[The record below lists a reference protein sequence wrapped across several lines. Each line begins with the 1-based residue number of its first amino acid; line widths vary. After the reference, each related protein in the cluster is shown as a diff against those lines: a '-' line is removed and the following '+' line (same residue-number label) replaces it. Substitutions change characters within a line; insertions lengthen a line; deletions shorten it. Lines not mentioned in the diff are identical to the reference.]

1 VEINSQ
7 RVVRQLQE
15 LLGPAVLLPIKRGK
29 KGPEFDDWQTTTL
42 ADMTP
47 ENLAVLDY
55 RHNIGVLLG
64 KASAG
69 LCSIDVDAEEDVA
82 PFLALNP
89 KLESTLRTKGKRGC
103 NLWIRVKGQFPG
115 LHTITHRTKTNGD
128 GKPLK
133 VGEWRADGGQTVIW
147 GAHPSGCKYR
157 RVVKSPPVEI
167 EFSEIQWPDDWVRQ
181 EPTITGSDLEAKHGA
196 PYSIAQNGRV
206 SLNTSFFAAKFAA
219 ERLTLWHP
227 GEQQFYQYDETSG
240 LWRIT
245 TKDAIKLQFACDLKQ
260 FADETQLPEIHNWR
274 TNHTL
279 TDLTELL
286 KGHVENADAF
296 AGDRHLVH
304 LKNCVLDLS
313 TDPPRRLE
321 FSPDFFSRNQT
332 PFDFVD
338 GADCPR
344 FKTELLASA
353 LNADDIG
360 LLQRW
365 GGAVLVKHNAA
376 QKILL
381 LTGTAGG
388 GKSTLAD
395 IVERIIGPDNC
406 AELRTDLL
414 YERFEL
420 ARFVG
425 KTLLSGKDV
434 PGDFLQRKGAS
445 ALKKLV
451 GHDLLSAELKNA
463 NRALLLKGDF
473 HVLCTCNTRLQ
484 VRLDG
489 DTDAWRRRLLLV
501 EYSRPKPPQPIRDF
515 ADKLIEAEASGIL
528 NWLLQGAVRHL
539 AELEAT
545 GDYCLTEAQQGR
557 IENLLN
563 ESDSVALFVRQCVVP
578 APDADVT
585 TEELL
590 RDYFDFC
597 DEKGWVAKD
606 RTTVCELLPHLMLQ
620 VHRVSRRHDVERNG
634 KPQRGYDGV
643 DLV

>member
-1 VEINSQ
+1 M
-7 RVVRQLQE
+7 VRQLQE
-15 LLGPAVLLPIKRGK
+15 LLGPAVLLPIKAGK
-29 KGPEFDDWQTTTL
+29 KGPKFAGWQTTTL

-47 ENLAVLDY
+47 EKLAELDY
-55 RHNIGVLLG
+55 RQNIGVLLG

-69 LCSIDVDAEEDVA
+69 LCTIDLDSDQDVA

-89 KLESTLRTKGKRGC
+89 KLETTLRTKGKRGC
-103 NLWIRVKGQFPG
+103 NFWVRVKGEFPA
-115 LHTITHRTKTNGD
+115 LHTITHRTQTNGD
-128 GKPLK
+128 GQPLK
-133 VGEWRADGGQTVIW
+133 VGEWRADGGQTIIW
-147 GAHPSGCKYR
+147 GTHPSGCKYQR
-157 RVVKSPPVEI
+157 IVKAHPVEI
-167 EFSEIQWPDDWVRQ
+167 EFSEIRWPDDWVRH
-181 EPTITGSDLEAKHGA
+181 EPAAAGNDLEATHGP
-196 PYSIAQNGRV
+196 PYSISKTGKV
-206 SLNTSFFAAKFAA
+206 TLNNSFFAAKFAA
-219 ERLTLWHP
+219 EHRTLWHP
-227 GEQQFYQYDETSG
+227 GEQQFYQYDPGNG
-240 LWRIT
+240 LWCVT
-245 TKDAIKLQFACDLKQ
+245 TKDAIKHQFASDLKD
-260 FADETQLPEIHNWR
+260 FADETELPEIITWR
-274 TNHTL
+274 NNRTL

-286 KGHVENADAF
+286 KGHVEHADAF
-296 AGDRHLVH
+296 VGDRHLVH

-313 TDPPRRLE
+313 TDPPRRLD

-338 GADCPR
+338 GADCSR
-344 FKTELLASA
+344 FKSELLASA
-353 LNADDIG
+353 LDDDDIG

-365 GGAVLVKHNAA
+365 CGAVLLKHNAA

-395 IVERIIGPDNC
+395 IIERIIGPANC
-406 AELRTDLL
+406 AELRTDQL

-451 GHDLLSAELKNA
+451 GHDLLSAELKNS
-463 NRALLLKGDF
+463 NRTLGLKGDF

-501 EYSRPKPPQPIRDF
+501 EYSQPKPSQPIRDF
-515 ADKLIEAEASGIL
+515 ADKLMEAEASGIL
-528 NWLLQGAVRHL
+528 NWMLQGAILHL

-545 GDYCLTEAQQGR
+545 GDYRLTEAQQGR

-563 ESDSVALFVRQCVVP
+563 ESDSVALFVRQCV
-578 APDADVT
+578 APTPGEDVT

-590 RDYFDFC
+590 SGYCDFC
-597 DEKGWVAKD
+597 EEKGWAAKE
-606 RTTVCELLPHLMLQ
+606 RTTVCELLPNLMLQ
-620 VHRVSRRHDVERNG
+620 LHHVSRRHDIDRNG
-634 KPQRGYDGV
+634 RSQRGYDGV
-643 DLV
+643 ALLCPSNSPS